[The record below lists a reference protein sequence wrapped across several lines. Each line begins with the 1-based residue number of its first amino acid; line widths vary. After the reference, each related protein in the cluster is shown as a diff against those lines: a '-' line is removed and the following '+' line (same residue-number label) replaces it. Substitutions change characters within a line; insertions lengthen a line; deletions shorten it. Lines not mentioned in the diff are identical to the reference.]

1 MVNLITLIVNKL
13 AANIYSIREAELINI
28 LSNFNL

>member
-1 MVNLITLIVNKL
+1 MVNVINLIVNEL
-13 AANIYSIREAELINI
+13 SATIYSIREAELINI